1 MGWGGEASKLPTF
14 PDDVKTTH
22 MIKMIHMRK
31 RDNNDK
37 NVLNMIKMIN
47 KKNDT
52 NDKNDFYK
60 KKIQNINPIKMIIMT
75 NN

>member
-1 MGWGGEASKLPTF
+1 
-14 PDDVKTTH
+14 

-47 KKNDT
+47 KKAIQT
-52 NDKNDFYK
+52 IKMIFTK
-60 KKIQNINPIKMIIMT
+60 KKWKNINPIKMIIMT